1 MLSYDFTVKEDIMF
15 STRNIC

>member
-15 STRNIC
+15 STRHIC